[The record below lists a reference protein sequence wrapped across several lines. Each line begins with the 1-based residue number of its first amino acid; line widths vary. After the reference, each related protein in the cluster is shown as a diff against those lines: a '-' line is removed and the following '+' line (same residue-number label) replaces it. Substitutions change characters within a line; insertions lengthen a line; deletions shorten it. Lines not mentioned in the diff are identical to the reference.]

1 MSIVELAHGATID
14 IDSGL
19 INLPIGN
26 VTLNFSLEEW
36 LVFAGVIDDINTV
49 IQVNT
54 LENVMKCSTC
64 NTITSYVHYEEPDEN
79 EIN

>member
-1 MSIVELAHGATID
+1 VSIVELAHGATID

>member
-1 MSIVELAHGATID
+1 VSTVELTHGATID
-14 IDSGL
+14 IDTGL

-26 VTLNFSLEEW
+26 VILNFSLEEW
-36 LVFAGVIDDINTV
+36 TVFADIVDDVNTI

-64 NTITSYVHYEEPDEN
+64 NTVTSYIHYEEPDEN

>member
-1 MSIVELAHGATID
+1 MELAHGATID
-14 IDSGL
+14 IDTGL
-19 INLPIGN
+19 IKLPIGS

-36 LVFAGVIDDINTV
+36 LVFADIIDDINTV
-49 IQVNT
+49 VQVNT

-64 NTITSYVHYEEPDEN
+64 DTITSYVHYEEPDES

>member
-1 MSIVELAHGATID
+1 MSTVELAHGATID
-14 IDSGL
+14 IDTGL
-19 INLPIGN
+19 VNLPIGN
-26 VTLNFSLEEW
+26 VILNFSLEEW
-36 LVFAGVIDDINTV
+36 LVFADVIDEINTV